1 MSRGAQAEVTGMQ
14 MQVVAIVIDKAE
26 KSRAWIRREAAP
38 TLDSTAS
45 ADALDTD
52 TGGVS
57 TGKVTHCRSVQEHP
71 IGPGY

>member
-1 MSRGAQAEVTGMQ
+1 
-14 MQVVAIVIDKAE
+14 MQVVALLLAKPKIPSLEKKGGGIDA
-26 KSRAWIRREAAP
+26 RLA
-38 TLDSTAS
+38 AS

-52 TGGVS
+52 TGGIS